1 MLSLELTK
9 ILGNSY
15 VSLEEIL
22 DSKENRVLEQRKIID
37 TYNLPIISFTLNI
50 PGTIKTFPLAYKAF
64 TEGKKLISN
73 HLKRNHIS
81 IEYEKENIHKAGYEA
96 FYAVDYNPYS
106 LKEIM
111 IEIENSYPLGRIFD
125 IDVLKTTG
133 DKIYRKDVNISNRMC
148 FLCNESAHVCSRS
161 KKHNTEE
168 LITKIIEIIYEY
180 FNSKFSDFCSSC
192 ACRAL
197 MYEACT
203 TPKPG
208 LVDMNNSG
216 SHSDMDIYTFID
228 SASVL
233 VPYFRRFSLA
243 GIRYCNEEP
252 HQLFD
257 KIRYLGMLAEDEML
271 IATNNV
277 NTHKGL
283 IFSLG
288 IICTAL
294 GYLFANE
301 KELDTNNIL
310 ELCKDMTINVLK
322 TDFHGVTIENSKTNG
337 EKLFTQYGIKGIRG
351 EVANGFPSVMK
362 YGLPVLKQLIEKGHS
377 LNDAGVLTLLNLIAN
392 VMDTNIIS
400 RSNIKKQEQVQLK
413 IQKIINT
420 QKLEN
425 INVNTICKLDKEFI
439 EMNISPGGCA
449 DLLSITYML
458 YFVENILLNQS
469 FI

>member
-1 MLSLELTK
+1 MLSLEFAK
-9 ILGNSY
+9 ILGNSF

-22 DSKENRVLEQRKIID
+22 DAKENRVLEQQKIIE

-64 TEGKKLISN
+64 TEGKRLINN
-73 HLKRNHIS
+73 HLKRNHIN
-81 IEYEKENIHKAGYEA
+81 IKYEKENIHKTGYEA

-106 LKEIM
+106 LKKIM
-111 IEIENSYPLGRIFD
+111 IDIENSCPLGRIFD

-133 DKIYRKDVNISNRMC
+133 DKIYRKDVNSSNRRCM
-148 FLCNESAHVCSRS
+148 LCKESAHVCSRS
-161 KKHNTEE
+161 KKHNTDE

-180 FNSKFSDFCSSC
+180 FNSEFSDFCSSC

-197 MYEACT
+197 IYEACT

-208 LVDMNNSG
+208 LVDMENSG

-228 SASVL
+228 SSSVL
-233 VPYFRRFSLA
+233 MPYFRKFSLA

-252 HQLFD
+252 YKLFD
-257 KIRYLGMLAEDEML
+257 NIRYLGMLAEDEMF

-288 IICTAL
+288 IICSAL
-294 GYLFANE
+294 GYLFANG

-310 ELCKDMTINVLK
+310 ELCKDMTFNVLK
-322 TDFHGVTIENSKTNG
+322 TDFNGITIENSKTNG
-337 EKLFTQYGIKGIRG
+337 EKLFTQYGIGGIRG
-351 EVANGFPSVMK
+351 EVANGFSSVMK
-362 YGLPVLKQLIEKGHS
+362 YGLPVLKQLVEKGYS
-377 LNDAGVLTLLNLIAN
+377 LNDAGVLTLLNLVAN

-400 RSNIKKQEQVQLK
+400 RSNIKKQEQVQFE
-413 IQKIINT
+413 IQKIINR

-425 INVNTICKLDKEFI
+425 INLNTIKKLDKRFI
-439 EMNISPGGCA
+439 EMNVSPGGCA

-458 YFVENILLNQS
+458 YFVETMQNLKKQT
-469 FI
+469 

>member
-1 MLSLELTK
+1 MLSLEFAK
-9 ILGNSY
+9 ILGNSF

-22 DSKENRVLEQRKIID
+22 DAKENRVLEQQKIIE

-64 TEGKKLISN
+64 TEGKRLINN
-73 HLKRNHIS
+73 HLKRNHIN
-81 IEYEKENIHKAGYEA
+81 IKYEKENIHKTGYEA

-106 LKEIM
+106 LKKIM
-111 IEIENSYPLGRIFD
+111 IDIENSCPLGRIFD

-133 DKIYRKDVNISNRMC
+133 DKIYRKDVNSSNRRCM
-148 FLCNESAHVCSRS
+148 LCKESAHVCSRS
-161 KKHNTEE
+161 KKHNTDE

-180 FNSKFSDFCSSC
+180 FNSEFSDFCSSC

-197 MYEACT
+197 IYEACT

-208 LVDMNNSG
+208 LVDMENSG

-228 SASVL
+228 SSSVL
-233 VPYFRRFSLA
+233 MPYFRKFSLA

-252 HQLFD
+252 YKLFD
-257 KIRYLGMLAEDEML
+257 NIRYLGMLAEDEMF

-288 IICTAL
+288 IICSAL
-294 GYLFANE
+294 GYLFANG

-310 ELCKDMTINVLK
+310 ELCKDMTFNVLK
-322 TDFHGVTIENSKTNG
+322 TDFNGITIENSKTNG
-337 EKLFTQYGIKGIRG
+337 EKLFTQYGIGGIRG
-351 EVANGFPSVMK
+351 EVANGFSSVMK
-362 YGLPVLKQLIEKGHS
+362 YGLPVLKQLVEKGYS
-377 LNDAGVLTLLNLIAN
+377 LNDAGVLTLLNLVAN

-400 RSNIKKQEQVQLK
+400 RSNIKKQEQVQFE
-413 IQKIINT
+413 IQKIINR
-420 QKLEN
+420 QKLES
-425 INVNTICKLDKEFI
+425 INLNTIKKLDKRFI
-439 EMNISPGGCA
+439 EMNVSPGGCA

-458 YFVENILLNQS
+458 YFVETMQNLKKQT
-469 FI
+469 